1 MLPLDVYPILAQ
13 TSKRNLSFQQINIYV
28 SLWLNSHSIGYLPSE
43 STILDS
49 FPLRKMILIQM
60 STVNKVMEKASS
72 PLLKHNISRG
82 LVSNQRNGL
91 TGHSK
96 PIQINPNQPHVE
108 VCPKIPVVGYHL
120 SQ

>member
-108 VCPKIPVVGYHL
+108 MCPKIPVVGYHL

>member
-28 SLWLNSHSIGYLPSE
+28 SLLWLNSHSFGYLPSE

-60 STVNKVMEKASS
+60 STVNKVMEKEV
-72 PLLKHNISRG
+72 PL
-82 LVSNQRNGL
+82 
-91 TGHSK
+91 
-96 PIQINPNQPHVE
+96 
-108 VCPKIPVVGYHL
+108 YL
-120 SQ
+120 STSFLEG